1 MTETSVSIVS
11 ELVSDFLA
19 YSTAIYNRALPD
31 IVDGLK
37 AAQRRVVVG
46 LGDLSLASDS
56 PYCKVSRLEG
66 HVLGRYHPQG
76 GCAGTVINMGQQ
88 GSVRY
93 TLTDIHGNCGGSIQT
108 GQAVGQLISED
119 PPAAARYLEVRATSL
134 CEQLYLSQI
143 KKGLG
148 DWRPNYDG
156 TVNEPVRFI
165 PTLPALLLTGSQGI
179 ASGYACHHISYNMR
193 DVINATCAWIKN
205 KKLTES
211 QFLAKISNP
220 PEPPQGGRILKNE
233 KIAEIIRTGSGQVTA
248 YGKWEMDDK
257 LKWGKRSNRPALVI
271 TCLAS
276 GSSEKFL
283 EKVRDLA
290 DAEKLPGLLDA
301 ADHSSRD
308 GIRIVL
314 VTKTIEDRSHIL
326 NVLLSSSTGLKHLH
340 NVSCVA
346 VGMDGRPVTVG
357 AKQVIESWYEARV
370 EYLVQVHTEEV
381 DKIKIRYNRLEAVL
395 KILGDLDKFLKIVR
409 GAKDKEQAA
418 EKVSKAWKLTPDL
431 AKHVIGVPVSTL
443 ITTESEKV
451 KAECKELEQQIAKLL
466 PLCSPGGDLDI
477 YICGQIT
484 ALRPLCDPARSVWM
498 AEGIPE
504 TPQAKPAVKGERER
518 IVEEGKA
525 LGLTVRAVNKWL
537 KENLGTGKL
546 ASKWEEYK
554 AEYEHRLQMTTR
566 DGKKQRKEML
576 EEIRSLAETKGLPKR
591 GKNSWNSFI
600 STCESERIGVIRG
613 KMEEWLTNL
622 PSAKPHPNQPIPSPT
637 GSRRNRGGKETG
649 CKQPTRTQGEKR
661 GTGSRKPS
669 TKPSQARSDG

>member
-1 MTETSVSIVS
+1 
-11 ELVSDFLA
+11 
-19 YSTAIYNRALPD
+19 
-31 IVDGLK
+31 
-37 AAQRRVVVG
+37 
-46 LGDLSLASDS
+46 
-56 PYCKVSRLEG
+56 
-66 HVLGRYHPQG
+66 
-76 GCAGTVINMGQQ
+76 
-88 GSVRY
+88 
-93 TLTDIHGNCGGSIQT
+93 
-108 GQAVGQLISED
+108 
-119 PPAAARYLEVRATSL
+119 
-134 CEQLYLSQI
+134 
-143 KKGLG
+143 
-148 DWRPNYDG
+148 
-156 TVNEPVRFI
+156 
-165 PTLPALLLTGSQGI
+165 
-179 ASGYACHHISYNMR
+179 
-193 DVINATCAWIKN
+193 
-205 KKLTES
+205 
-211 QFLAKISNP
+211 
-220 PEPPQGGRILKNE
+220 
-233 KIAEIIRTGSGQVTA
+233 
-248 YGKWEMDDK
+248 MDDK

-381 DKIKIRYNRLEAVL
+381 NKIKIRYNRLEAVL

-443 ITTESEKV
+443 IATESEKV
-451 KAECKELEQQIAKLL
+451 KSECKELEQQIAKLL

-518 IVEEGKA
+518 IVDEGKA
-525 LGLTVRAVNKWL
+525 LGLTARAVNKWL

-546 ASKWEEYK
+546 ASRWEEYK
-554 AEYEHRLQMTTR
+554 AEHVHRLQMTTR
-566 DGKKQRKEML
+566 DGKRERKQIL
-576 EEIRSLAETKGLPKR
+576 EEMRAISESRGMPKR
-591 GKNSWNSFI
+591 GKFSWNAFL
-600 STCESERIGVIRG
+600 STCNLDRIDVIRA

-622 PSAKPHPNQPIPSPT
+622 PNANVRPDQSDTRAAKP
-637 GSRRNRGGKETG
+637 RGGRGDEKAG
-649 CKQPTRTQGEKR
+649 NKQPSRAKGAQRRTG
-661 GTGSRKPS
+661 GRKP
-669 TKPSQARSDG
+669 RSGVA